1 MVSNSHEWLTDP
13 RGNSSRWIALCFAAL
28 FAVAAVA
35 AALAGQGGHV
45 TAVLGGLFVV
55 SFNVAFGRRGSLGQ
69 VACALV
75 RRPPRRG

>member
-13 RGNSSRWIALCFAAL
+13 RGNPSRWIALCFAAL

-45 TAVLGGLFVV
+45 TAVLGGLFGQLEAATVELRV
-55 SFNVAFGRRGSLGQ
+55 NATCGSVNIEVL
-69 VACALV
+69 LDLK
-75 RRPPRRG
+75 